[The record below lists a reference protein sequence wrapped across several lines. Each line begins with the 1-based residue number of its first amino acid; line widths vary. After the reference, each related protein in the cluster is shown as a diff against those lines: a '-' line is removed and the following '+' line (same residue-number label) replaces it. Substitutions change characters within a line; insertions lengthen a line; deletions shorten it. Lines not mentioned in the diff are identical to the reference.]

1 MNPLSRVCNGI
12 DAVLEYWNE
21 ITEKRHELDYEAD
34 GVVAK
39 VNSYALQEQLG
50 EVSRSPR
57 WAIAYKFK
65 AQQAETVVEKIDVQ
79 VGRIGSLTPV
89 GKLRPGAARRR
100 DDFEYFAAQP
110 RRDSAQ
116 GHPRARHRADRAR
129 RRRDS
134 VRHSRHQ
141 GRASAR
147 EAVRDARAIA
157 RNAARRS
164 STRRARSATSASTR
178 IVRRGCANR
187 FAISRR
193 RDASISKGWATS
205 WSGSWS
211 RRDW

>member
-1 MNPLSRVCNGI
+1 M
-12 DAVLEYWNE
+12 LEYWNE

-100 DDFEYFAAQP
+100 DHLEYFAAQP

-141 GRASAR
+141 GRAAAR
-147 EAVRDARAIA
+147 QAVRDAGAIA
-157 RNAARRS
+157 RCATPRS
-164 STRRARSATSASTR
+164 CTRRARSVTSASTR

-187 FAISRR
+187 FGISRR
-193 RDASISKGWATS
+193 RDASISKGSATS
-205 WSGSWS
+205 WSGNWS